1 MVNSTDLSQTRM
13 LFKLARFKI
22 LNIINDIIPNHF
34 IHASNLRHN
43 AGFSLN
49 SKPGHHAEEHK
60 L

>member
-22 LNIINDIIPNHF
+22 LNIINDIILNHF

-43 AGFSLN
+43 AGFSFH
-49 SKPGHHAEEHK
+49 SKLGLHAEEHK